1 MQDKFKF
8 HKNLFLFCLL
18 FNFEF
23 ITLKKKVM
31 SNKKDTFF
39 DESTV
44 AVGVIYTIALLGIII
59 SILIWG

>member
-1 MQDKFKF
+1 MCDI
-8 HKNLFLFCLL
+8 
-18 FNFEF
+18 NFEF

>member
-1 MQDKFKF
+1 MQDKCIF
-8 HKNLFLFCLL
+8 HKILFLFCLL

-39 DESTV
+39 DESTA